1 MDNSNKG
8 QLIVVKYVN
17 GSLLVRRLWSVAE
30 RGVYIL
36 SESEWKKRSEGK
48 HSLAPVGFPMED
60 VFLYPD
66 DYTAVITEDWKLN
79 NLHIDSLTPFPHEIC
94 S

>member
-8 QLIVVKYVN
+8 QLVVVKDVN

-36 SESEWKKRSEGK
+36 SESEWEKRSEGK
-48 HSLAPVGFPMED
+48 PSLAPVGFPMED
-60 VFLYPD
+60 VFLYPA
-66 DYTAVITEDWKLN
+66 DYEDVIGEDWKLD
-79 NLHIDSLTPFPHEIC
+79 NLHVDSLTPYVSEIC